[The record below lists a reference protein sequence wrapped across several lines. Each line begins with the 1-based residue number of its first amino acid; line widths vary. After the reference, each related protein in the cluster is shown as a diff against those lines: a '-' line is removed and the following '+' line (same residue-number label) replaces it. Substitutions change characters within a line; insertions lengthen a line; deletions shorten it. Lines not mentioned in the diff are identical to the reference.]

1 MLLRFQQVPNL
12 KSCYY
17 LRLEGKIGCWSC
29 FGPVALVVFGYSS
42 GPVGSCESGPFRRLL
57 AMAALPRVLYR
68 NPANG
73 LDVLS
78 LPHYPPCQVR
88 TQTALRET
96 RTPIHRKQVQNHGH
110 KTMQAGNDE
119 WYGESGSHTRMIIV
133 LDN

>member
-29 FGPVALVVFGYSS
+29 FGPVALVVLGYSS

-78 LPHYPPCQVR
+78 LPPLPAMPSQDTDSPER
-88 TQTALRET
+88 DQDSNPQET
-96 RTPIHRKQVQNHGH
+96 SSKSWT
-110 KTMQAGNDE
+110 
-119 WYGESGSHTRMIIV
+119 
-133 LDN
+133 